1 MCGLL
6 YCIINLRMSFKIK
19 DIFSNRGIATIYLVT
34 MCTQFVAWEGYGVSY
49 LKVALMALAPLLL
62 LFKVPYM
69 TKATVWCS
77 VYMAVVLFCAYMQ
90 DYVRFSTIG
99 YLGMF
104 LITYIVYYNLLYE
117 EHAFSL
123 LYFIRLLRFLIL
135 VYAICLLAQQLFV
148 LVGVRNF
155 PLLNIVGQ
163 DWLLENKYPVWNLEP
178 SHVARVLGCMYLAYL
193 QCCEIVEREKLS
205 LKRIFKKPHRWITI
219 GFLYT
224 MTTMGSGTAFI
235 VLIILAMYFVQA
247 KRLWYIVPLFS
258 ILYFILPLLNIHQLD
273 RAVNVINATMTGD
286 VETVVEADNSAASRV
301 APILNTLTMDF
312 SSSESW
318 FGKGTNTQEGNRSI
332 HIAQTGKI
340 GNIDQYGLL
349 SFIVMQICV
358 FVCAFRF
365 LSLQTMLWAMV
376 FGFSF
381 GNIAYTWGALM
392 IFTAIRYFQMQDIKI
407 RNKHKNIIYG

>member
-1 MCGLL
+1 MKLP
-6 YCIINLRMSFKIK
+6 FKFR
-19 DIFSNRGIATIYLVT
+19 DIFSNRGIVTIYLVT
-34 MCTQFVAWEGYGVSY
+34 MCTQFVAWEGYGVSD

-77 VYMAVVLFCAYMQ
+77 VYMVVVLFCAYMQ

-117 EHAFSL
+117 KHAFSL

-135 VYAICLLAQQLFV
+135 SFFICLVLQQVCILLGIRDLSIINLDNQIFLAIDKLPS
-148 LVGVRNF
+148 LM
-155 PLLNIVGQ
+155 I
-163 DWLLENKYPVWNLEP
+163 EP

-205 LKRIFKKPHRWITI
+205 LKRIFEKPHRWITI

-224 MTTMGSGTAFI
+224 MVTMGSGTAFI
-235 VLIILAMYFVQA
+235 VLMILAMYFVQA
-247 KRLWYIVPLFS
+247 KSLWYIVPIFVV
-258 ILYFILPLLNIHQLD
+258 LYFTLPLLNIYQLD
-273 RAVNVINATMTGD
+273 RVVKTINVTMTGKK
-286 VETVVEADNSAASRV
+286 ETIIETDASAASRV
-301 APILNTLTMDF
+301 VPILNTLTMDLA
-312 SSSESW
+312 SYEIW
-318 FGKGTNTQEGNRSI
+318 FGKGTLEKEELRLI
-332 HIAQTGKI
+332 RYDKKI

-392 IFTAIRYFQMQDIKI
+392 IFTAIRYFQLQNAKI
-407 RNKHKNIIYG
+407 INKHKNIIYG